1 MIGTEYIKLLLSAK
15 TFRVIIKIGSIPFAG
30 FGPKWL
36 LWFYH
41 KSKVTMGKSR
51 HFFGQP
57 IYGQLIKSLD
67 REKIVEISRKH
78 GGERYVKSFDGFTHL
93 ATMLYAVIMR
103 FDSLRE
109 IEASMLAEVRKL
121 HHVGIKTVPK
131 RSTLSDAN
139 ARRSEKFFE
148 EVYRDL
154 YEANKGKLTS
164 DSRRNGTEGWI
175 KRLRIIDS
183 TTITLFSNAIFK
195 GVGRHPKTGKKK
207 GGIKVHSVIHANEG
221 VHCDVQFTSAATN
234 DSFMLA
240 PGHYGQDEIVALDRA
255 YINYA
260 KFEELTD
267 RNVVYVTKMKKN
279 LHYEILVDCM
289 NQNQDGLMEY
299 REQVVVF
306 RKGAI
311 NHIARILTYVDI
323 KKGKQPKL
331 ISLLTNDFDMPL
343 ETIVAIYR
351 RRWQIE
357 SLFKQIKQNFP
368 LRYFYG
374 ESANAIKIQI
384 WVTLIA
390 NLLLSVLQSSLQR
403 HWSFSGLATMV
414 RIMLMYYINLES
426 FFNQPDADFKIMLVE
441 TAEPPPEST
450 EKA

>member
-1 MIGTEYIKLLLSAK
+1 
-15 TFRVIIKIGSIPFAG
+15 
-30 FGPKWL
+30 
-36 LWFYH
+36 
-41 KSKVTMGKSR
+41 MGKSSN
-51 HFFGQP
+51 FFGQP

-78 GGERYVKSFDGFTHL
+78 GGEKYVKSFDGFTHL
-93 ATMLYAVIMR
+93 LTMLYAVIQR

-109 IEASMLAEVRKL
+109 IETSMTAEVRKL
-121 HHVGIKTVPK
+121 RHVGIDTVPK

-154 YEANKGKLTS
+154 YDANKDILSS
-164 DSRRNGTEGWI
+164 DSRRNGTEEWI

-183 TTITLFSNAIFK
+183 TTVTLFSNAIFK

-207 GGIKVHSVIHANEG
+207 GGIKVHAVIHANEG
-221 VHCDVQFTSAATN
+221 VPCDVQFTSAATN

-240 PGHYGQDEIVALDRA
+240 PSHYKRDEIAAMDRA

-267 RNVVYVTKMKKN
+267 RGVVYVTKMKKN
-279 LHYEILVDCM
+279 LNYEALVDCM
-289 NQNQDGLMEY
+289 HQNRQGLMEY

-306 RKGAI
+306 RKGEI
-311 NHIARILTYVDI
+311 NHIARIITYVDI

-390 NLLLSVLQSSLQR
+390 NLLLSVLQSRLKR
-403 HWSFSGLATMV
+403 RWSFSGLATIV
-414 RIMLMYYINLES
+414 RIVLMYYLNLEK
-426 FFNQPDADFKIMLVE
+426 FLNQPDADLNVMLAEASESPPLVHKID
-441 TAEPPPEST
+441 
-450 EKA
+450 

>member
-1 MIGTEYIKLLLSAK
+1 
-15 TFRVIIKIGSIPFAG
+15 
-30 FGPKWL
+30 
-36 LWFYH
+36 
-41 KSKVTMGKSR
+41 MGKSSN
-51 HFFGQP
+51 FFGQP

-67 REKIVEISRKH
+67 REKIIEKSRKH
-78 GGERYVKSFDGFTHL
+78 GGEKYVKSFDGYTHL
-93 ATMLYAVIMR
+93 LTMLYAVIQR

-109 IEASMLAEVRKL
+109 IETSMTAEVRKL
-121 HHVGIKTVPK
+121 HHVGIDTMPK

-154 YEANKGKLTS
+154 YDENRDILSS
-164 DSRRNGTEGWI
+164 DSRRGGNEEWM

-183 TTITLFSNAIFK
+183 TTVSLFSNTIFK

-207 GGIKVHSVIHANEG
+207 GGIKVHAVICANEG
-221 VHCDVQFTSAATN
+221 VPCDVQFTSAATN

-240 PGHYGQDEIVALDRA
+240 PSHYSHNEIAAMDRA

-267 RNVVYVTKMKKN
+267 RGVVYVTKMKKN
-279 LHYEILVDCM
+279 LNYEVLVDCM
-289 NQNQDGLMEY
+289 HQNPQGFMEY

-306 RKGAI
+306 RKGDI
-311 NHIARILTYVDI
+311 NHIARIITYVDI
-323 KKGKQPKL
+323 KKGRQPKL

-390 NLLLSVLQSSLQR
+390 NLLLSVLQSTLQR

-414 RIMLMYYINLES
+414 RIVLMYYLHLEK
-426 FFNQPDADFKIMLVE
+426 FLNQPDADLNNMLAE
-441 TAEPPPEST
+441 ASEPPPESI
-450 EKA
+450 EI

>member
-1 MIGTEYIKLLLSAK
+1 MS
-15 TFRVIIKIGSIPFAG
+15 
-30 FGPKWL
+30 
-36 LWFYH
+36 
-41 KSKVTMGKSR
+41 KSR
-51 HFFGQP
+51 NFFGQP
-57 IYGQLIKSLD
+57 IYGQLVKSLNRD
-67 REKIVEISRKH
+67 KIVEISRKH
-78 GGERYVKSFDGFTHL
+78 GGEKYVKSFDGHTHL
-93 ATMLYAVIMR
+93 LTMLYAVIQR

-109 IEASMLAEVRKL
+109 IETSMTAEVRKL
-121 HHVGIKTVPK
+121 HHVGIDNVPK

-154 YEANKGKLTS
+154 YASNRDILSS
-164 DSRRNGTEGWI
+164 DSRRNGTEEWI

-183 TTITLFSNAIFK
+183 TTITLFSNVIFK

-207 GGIKVHSVIHANEG
+207 GGIKVHAVIHANEG
-221 VHCDVQFTSAATN
+221 VPCDVQFTSAATN

-240 PGHYGQDEIVALDRA
+240 PSHYKHNEIVALDRA

-260 KFEELTD
+260 KFEYLTD
-267 RNVVYVTKMKKN
+267 KGVVYVTKMKKN
-279 LHYEILVDCM
+279 LNYEVLVDCM
-289 NQNQDGLMEY
+289 HQNPQGLMEY

-306 RKGAI
+306 HKDDI
-311 NHIARILTYVDI
+311 NHIARIITYLDI
-323 KKGKQPKL
+323 KKGKRPKL

-390 NLLLSVLQSSLQR
+390 NLLLSVLQSTLQR
-403 HWSFSGLATMV
+403 RWSFSGLATIV
-414 RIMLMYYINLES
+414 RIVLMYYLNLEK
-426 FFNQPDADFKIMLVE
+426 FLNQPDADLNSTLIE
-441 TAEPPPEST
+441 ASESPPEDP
-450 EKA
+450 ENC

>member
-1 MIGTEYIKLLLSAK
+1 
-15 TFRVIIKIGSIPFAG
+15 
-30 FGPKWL
+30 
-36 LWFYH
+36 
-41 KSKVTMGKSR
+41 MGKST

-57 IYGQLIKSLD
+57 VYGQLIKSLD
-67 REKIVEISRKH
+67 HDKIVEISRKH
-78 GGERYVKSFDGFTHL
+78 GGERYVKSFDGYTHL
-93 ATMLYAVIMR
+93 LTMLYAVIMR

-109 IEASMLAEVRKL
+109 IETTMITEVRKL
-121 HHVGIKTVPK
+121 HHVGIERIPK

-148 EVYRDL
+148 EVYHNL
-154 YEANKGKLTS
+154 YEANKEKLTS
-164 DSRRNGTEGWI
+164 DSRRNGTEEWI

-183 TTITLFSNAIFK
+183 TTISLFSNAIFK
-195 GVGRHPKTGKKK
+195 GVGRHPKTGRKK

-221 VHCDVQFTSAATN
+221 VHCDVKFTSAATN

-240 PGHYGQDEIVALDRA
+240 PNHFRHDEIVALDRA

-260 KFEELTD
+260 KFEALTE

-279 LHYEILVDCM
+279 LVYDTLVDCM
-289 NQNQDGLMEY
+289 YQNNNGEMEY

-306 RKGAI
+306 RKDGI
-311 NHIARILTYVDI
+311 NHIARIITYVDV

-331 ISLLTNDFDMPL
+331 ISLLTNDFDMEL

-390 NLLLSVLQSSLQR
+390 NLLLSVLQSTLTR
-403 HWSFSGLATMV
+403 RWSFSGLATMV
-414 RIMLMYYINLES
+414 RIVLMYYLNLEN
-426 FFNQPDADFKIMLVE
+426 FFSNPEADLKRMLVE
-441 TAEPPPEST
+441 ATNPPPEG
-450 EKA
+450 EEID

>member
-1 MIGTEYIKLLLSAK
+1 MS
-15 TFRVIIKIGSIPFAG
+15 
-30 FGPKWL
+30 
-36 LWFYH
+36 
-41 KSKVTMGKSR
+41 KSTN
-51 HFFGQP
+51 FFGQP

-67 REKIVEISRKH
+67 KKKILDMSLKH
-78 GGERYVKSFDGFTHL
+78 GGERYVKSFDGYTHL
-93 ATMLYAVIMR
+93 LTMLFAVIMR

-109 IEASMLAEVRKL
+109 IEAAMIAEVRKL
-121 HHVGIKTVPK
+121 HHIGIETIPK

-148 EVYRDL
+148 EIYRDL
-154 YEANKGKLTS
+154 YESNKDKLTS
-164 DSRRNGTEGWI
+164 DSRRNGSENWI
-175 KRLRIIDS
+175 KQLRIIDS
-183 TTITLFSNAIFK
+183 TTISLFSNVLFK

-221 VHCDVQFTSAATN
+221 VPCDVRFTSAATN

-240 PGHYGQDEIVALDRA
+240 PSYYQKNAIIALDRA

-267 RNVVYVTKMKKN
+267 RDVVYVTKMKKN
-279 LHYEILVDCM
+279 LTYEILVDCM
-289 NQNQDGLMEY
+289 EQNEEGLMTY
-299 REQVVVF
+299 REQVVKF
-306 RKGAI
+306 CKGEI
-311 NHIARILTYVDI
+311 KHIARIITYVDM

-331 ISLLTNDFDMPL
+331 VSLLTNDFDMPL

-390 NLLLSVLQSSLQR
+390 NLLLSVLQSSLTR
-403 HWSFSGLATMV
+403 PWSFSGLATMV
-414 RIMLMYYINLES
+414 RITMMYYLNLIK
-426 FFNQPDADFKIMLVE
+426 FFNQPDADLKRML
-441 TAEPPPEST
+441 AEASELPPQSDIIS
-450 EKA
+450 

>member
-1 MIGTEYIKLLLSAK
+1 MC
-15 TFRVIIKIGSIPFAG
+15 
-30 FGPKWL
+30 
-36 LWFYH
+36 
-41 KSKVTMGKSR
+41 KST

-57 IYGQLIKSLD
+57 VYGQLIKSLD
-67 REKIVEISRKH
+67 REKIIELSRKN
-78 GGERYVKSFDGFTHL
+78 GGEKYIKSFTGFTHL
-93 ATMLYAVIMR
+93 LTMLYAVIMR

-109 IEASMLAEVRKL
+109 IEAAMTAEVRKL
-121 HHVGIKTVPK
+121 HHIGIDKVPK

-148 EVYRDL
+148 DVYRDV
-154 YEANKGKLTS
+154 YQSNREKLSS
-164 DSRRNGTEGWI
+164 DSRRNGTEEWV

-183 TTITLFSNAIFK
+183 TTITLFSDVIFK

-221 VHCDVQFTSAATN
+221 VHCDVRFTSAATN

-240 PGHYGQDEIVALDRA
+240 PSHFQHDEIVALDRA
-255 YINYA
+255 YINYE
-260 KFEELTD
+260 KFEELTQ

-279 LHYEILVDCM
+279 LKYETLVDCM
-289 NQNQDGLMEY
+289 DMNPDGRMEY

-306 RKGAI
+306 RKDGVS
-311 NHIARILTYVDI
+311 HIARIITYVDI
-323 KKGKQPKL
+323 KKGKTPKL
-331 ISLLTNDFDMPL
+331 VSLLTNDFDMSM
-343 ETIVAIYR
+343 ETVVAIYR

-390 NLLLSVLQSSLQR
+390 NLLLSLLQISLKR
-403 HWSFSGLATMV
+403 RWSFSGLATMV
-414 RIMLMYYINLES
+414 RIVMMEYLNMNN
-426 FFNQPDADFKIMLVE
+426 FFNMPDADMKMMLE
-441 TAEPPPEST
+441 NAAESPPNGEDC
-450 EKA
+450 

>member
-1 MIGTEYIKLLLSAK
+1 M
-15 TFRVIIKIGSIPFAG
+15 
-30 FGPKWL
+30 PK
-36 LWFYH
+36 
-41 KSKVTMGKSR
+41 SSN
-51 HFFGQP
+51 FFGQP

-67 REKIVEISRKH
+67 REKIVEMSRKH
-78 GGERYVKSFDGFTHL
+78 SGEKYVKSFDGYTHL
-93 ATMLYAVIMR
+93 LTMLYAVIQR

-109 IEASMLAEVRKL
+109 IETSMTAEVRKL
-121 HHVGIKTVPK
+121 HHVGIDTVPK

-139 ARRSEKFFE
+139 ARRPEKFFE

-154 YEANKGKLTS
+154 YEANKGILSS
-164 DSRRNGTEGWI
+164 DSRRNGTEEWI

-183 TTITLFSNAIFK
+183 TTVSLFSNAIFK

-207 GGIKVHSVIHANEG
+207 GGIKVHAVIHANEG
-221 VHCDVQFTSAATN
+221 VPCDVEFTSAATN

-240 PGHYGQDEIVALDRA
+240 PSHYKRDEISAMDRA
-255 YINYA
+255 YINYD

-267 RNVVYVTKMKKN
+267 RGVVYVTKMKKN
-279 LHYEILVDCM
+279 LNYEALVDCM
-289 NQNQDGLMEY
+289 HQNPQGLMEY

-306 RKGAI
+306 RKDDI
-311 NHIARILTYVDI
+311 NHIARIITYVDI
-323 KKGKQPKL
+323 KKGKNPKL
-331 ISLLTNDFDMPL
+331 VSLLTNDFDMPL

-390 NLLLSVLQSSLQR
+390 NLLLSVLQSKLKR
-403 HWSFSGLATMV
+403 RWSFSGLATIV
-414 RIMLMYYINLES
+414 RIVLMYYLNLEK
-426 FFNQPDADFKIMLVE
+426 FLNQPDADLNIML
-441 TAEPPPEST
+441 AEASESPPL
-450 EKA
+450 